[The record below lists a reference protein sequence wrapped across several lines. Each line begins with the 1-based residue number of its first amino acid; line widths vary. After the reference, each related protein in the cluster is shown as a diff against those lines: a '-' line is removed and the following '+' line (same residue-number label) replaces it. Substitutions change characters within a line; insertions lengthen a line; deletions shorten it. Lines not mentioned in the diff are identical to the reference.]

1 MQCIGLWLKEE
12 PFQPKFD
19 ALHRILVERW
29 LNLEPIQPKSD
40 ALHRILVEWVLNS
53 TTFQPKFPKSDALH
67 RILVEWVLN
76 STTFQPKFD
85 AVHRILVERSF
96 FSVDFVFWEKKDC
109 FVMDN
114 YWFKMAHLDIYC
126 YDSLM
131 NGWTLKSGQDSL
143 THHSKLLVV
152 FP

>member
-29 LNLEPIQPKSD
+29 SV
-40 ALHRILVEWVLNS
+40 HRILVEWVLNS
-53 TTFQPKFPKSDALH
+53 TTFQPKFPKSDAVH

-96 FSVDFVFWEKKDC
+96 FSVEFFFLEKK
-109 FVMDN
+109 N
-114 YWFKMAHLDIYC
+114 FKK
-126 YDSLM
+126 
-131 NGWTLKSGQDSL
+131 N
-143 THHSKLLVV
+143 
-152 FP
+152 